1 MVRFLGFGALGLR
14 RFRPSVHLYPPL
26 VLLSCLIASTAAP
39 AGGNLGHDALTE
51 LQELRELLVPG
62 FGPDPEVLI
71 GVGGLTLSNQATG
84 VVVPAF
90 QLSSGSSSSPSDGT
104 ATLIDGFVVPSGY
117 FLARSGAVSG
127 RSGFRLTN
135 PLAFRWTGTAST
147 PPLQLTWQAGTL
159 FDNVFDWATGT
170 SVPFRIGDSPVT
182 ADAPSP
188 VTADAPSP
196 RPMLVLAAEPA
207 EETPGPDG
215 GDGVFETALLPPAA
229 AAPSGEQPGNGPTDQ
244 TGEGGDGP
252 GEQGPVGEGPD
263 PASVPGPLPVA
274 GVAIAWRC
282 SRRLRQRLRQ
292 GR

>member
-1 MVRFLGFGALGLR
+1 MLADKVVKHSWLFMVRFPGFGALGLR

-39 AGGNLGHDALTE
+39 AGGSVGHDALTE

-62 FGPDPEVLI
+62 FGREPEVLI
-71 GVGGLTLSNQATG
+71 GVGGLTLSNPATG

-90 QLSSGSSSSPSDGT
+90 QLSSGSSSSPSYG
-104 ATLIDGFVVPSGY
+104 AGSIIDGFVVPSGY
-117 FLARSGAVSG
+117 FLARSGAVPG

-135 PLAFRWTGTAST
+135 PLAFRWAGTAST

-159 FDNVFDWATGT
+159 FDNVFDGATGT
-170 SVPFRIGDSPVT
+170 SVPFRIVPPDSP
-182 ADAPSP
+182 AAGEAPATEP
-188 VTADAPSP
+188 VLA
-196 RPMLVLAAEPA
+196 LAAEPA

-215 GDGVFETALLPPAA
+215 GGGVFETALLSPAPG
-229 AAPSGEQPGNGPTDQ
+229 APSGEQPGDGPTD
-244 TGEGGDGP
+244 P
-252 GEQGPVGEGPD
+252 AAEGPA

-274 GVAIAWRC
+274 GVAITWRC